1 MKSKKNSKQSDGR
14 CRKMY
19 SKKHK
24 ETEFIET
31 IRMLLPHHPEL
42 KDDINNKY
50 VDLTKY
56 MPKESLTFSTASN
69 LYDIPDDN
77 VVIMR
82 YMDYKKF
89 SSLIENSELY
99 MSAPKYFDQDSSE
112 GYLIPDVG
120 KFIDA
125 ALETAYKQLYD
136 KIKSNTISVSGIRF
150 TGIESV
156 DKKLMRDRCSK
167 IYKHNLKRFFISCW
181 TERDI
186 DQDNMWKAYIRQDRE
201 HTQEEKLKTAV
212 AIKTTVGK
220 LKKALAQNIG
230 LFAITRVKY
239 VDLDTH
245 QIENIKLKDKPYEDD
260 REIRL
265 ISDNLMTNR
274 TQWYKMSVMA
284 ALGAENFDYNA
295 EPDYS
300 ALRAPLILDD
310 FIDEIITSPFSDDG
324 FINELKLFLASKGLN
339 NVSIKKSAI
348 NKKRT
353 LYWDSE

>member
-1 MKSKKNSKQSDGR
+1 
-14 CRKMY
+14 MY

-245 QIENIKLKDKPYEDD
+245 QIENIDFLAGGMWSLACYMLKLKDKPYEDD

-339 NVSIKKSAI
+339 NFSIKKSAI